1 MIPYNLSSMVYGAG
15 YKQSLCLYGLQ
26 LFLGSLQSP
35 KKTSEIR
42 PKTEISAEILGWRPK
57 SAAKNGFGNAN
68 GLGCSTTSSYSYTST
83 PGLSLRSRFEY
94 QGTY

>member
-1 MIPYNLSSMVYGAG
+1 MVHGAC
-15 YKQSLCLYGLQ
+15 YKQSPCLYRLQ

-42 PKTEISAEILGWRPK
+42 LKTEILGWRPK

-68 GLGCSTTSSYSYTST
+68 GLGCSTLYD
-83 PGLSLRSRFEY
+83 
-94 QGTY
+94 